1 MVVRERRINKGK
13 SRCSTIN
20 QCISLDSD
28 CSYGEGSLD
37 KENAEIEIA
46 PFDNCLRPR
55 LRPKTE
61 LFPPPSGVP
70 ELSSNVF
77 ILDFPLETGQA
88 LAKCPDPPQYMHS
101 PSFMR
106 RDRSAGVMGPRRL
119 EVDRS
124 MTSESAEGVGAGRG
138 AGVVGL
144 EEVLVIGVDGAEEE
158 REVPPYVNG
167 LRSDA

>member
-1 MVVRERRINKGK
+1 M
-13 SRCSTIN
+13 
-20 QCISLDSD
+20 
-28 CSYGEGSLD
+28 
-37 KENAEIEIA
+37 
-46 PFDNCLRPR
+46 
-55 LRPKTE
+55 
-61 LFPPPSGVP
+61 
-70 ELSSNVF
+70 
-77 ILDFPLETGQA
+77 
-88 LAKCPDPPQYMHS
+88 AKCPDPPQYMHS

-144 EEVLVIGVDGAEEE
+144 EEVLVVGVDGAEEE